1 MRHLRRRRK
10 LSLVTEHRK
19 ALMRSLV
26 IGLVEHN
33 RIRTT
38 YARAKEASRF
48 ADHMVT
54 IAKGGNLHARREL
67 IRKLDSRPTA
77 KKLVDDI
84 APLFKDVA
92 GGYTRVM
99 RYDFRPGDGAQM
111 AFLEFTR
118 VKEVPETGAKKEKAK
133 KKAKKAP
140 AAETAAEPEKPK
152 KQKRGK
158 PAAEKQEKAEPA
170 SPSQEGKPESGLKEE
185 PKKGGFLGNLRKFL
199 TGD

>member
-1 MRHLRRRRK
+1 
-10 LSLVTEHRK
+10 
-19 ALMRSLV
+19 MRSLV

-48 ADHMVT
+48 ADRMIT

-67 IRKLDSRPTA
+67 IRKLASRPTA

-84 APLFKDVA
+84 APLFKEVA
-92 GGYTRVM
+92 GGYTRVL

-118 VKEVPETGAKKEKAK
+118 VKETPETEVKKEKGK
-133 KKAKKAP
+133 KKSKKA
-140 AAETAAEPEKPK
+140 AAEEKPAEPEKPK
-152 KQKRGK
+152 KQKRAR
-158 PAAEKQEKAEPA
+158 AAETKEEKA
-170 SPSQEGKPESGLKEE
+170 QEAAPEKEAKPEAGLKEE

>member
-19 ALMRSLV
+19 ALLRSLI

-38 YARAKEASRF
+38 YARAKEASRL
-48 ADHMVT
+48 ADRMVT

-118 VKEVPETGAKKEKAK
+118 VKEVPETGPKKEKGK
-133 KKAKKAP
+133 KKAKKAGP
-140 AAETAAEPEKPK
+140 EDKAAEPEKPK
-152 KQKRGK
+152 KQKK
-158 PAAEKQEKAEPA
+158 AKAPAVKEEKAPESVPEKEA
-170 SPSQEGKPESGLKEE
+170 KPEAGLKEE